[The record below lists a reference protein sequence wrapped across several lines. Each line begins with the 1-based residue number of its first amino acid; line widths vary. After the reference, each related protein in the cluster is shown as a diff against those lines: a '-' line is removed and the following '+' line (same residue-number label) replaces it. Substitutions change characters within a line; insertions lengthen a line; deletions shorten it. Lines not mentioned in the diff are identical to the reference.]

1 MPVRRYRILCGVA
14 PVFLGAACC
23 VADIDPNS
31 GINFVRVG
39 AVGNAPWMGTNPPML
54 PGQDMALGRGRVD
67 YEYNIGRF
75 EVNTQQWTAFFNAAF
90 DRPASDRLPWL
101 GPPSF
106 WGATGTT
113 PQTPGGLRWMVPAGN
128 EMRPVGNISWRM
140 AAMYCNWLHNDKSTD
155 RSAFLNGAYDV
166 SQFSGTDFFTDQL
179 THNANARYWIPT
191 WDEWIKAAHYD
202 PNKSG
207 PGQGGYWLYSTRSD
221 TAPIAGPPGAGQ
233 ANYGWRDGTNSQWTT
248 LLGAY
253 PQTQSPWGLLDTSG
267 GTAEWTEGTLVGFQN
282 SHFRVYEGSHWGSAP
297 GFVVN
302 DSIYAATAADYPA
315 ADYLNLG
322 FRIASAVP
330 SPPSAF
336 VLVSLAALQARRRR
350 RDATASHSFGDGDVL
365 SGGHLGTCPT
375 DSDDSA
381 RT

>member
-1 MPVRRYRILCGVA
+1 MTLRPLHS
-14 PVFLGAACC
+14 FLGIGAVLATVACC
-23 VADIDPNS
+23 AADIDPNS

-39 AVGNAPWMGTNPPML
+39 AVGNAPWMGTNPPLL
-54 PGQDMALGRGRVD
+54 PGQDMALGRGRVN
-67 YEYNIGRF
+67 YEYNIGKF
-75 EVNTQQWTAFFNAAF
+75 EVTTAQWSAFFNAAF
-90 DRPASDRLPWL
+90 DRAPADRLPWL
-101 GPPSF
+101 SPPGH
-106 WGATGTT
+106 WGAVPAAATVA
-113 PQTPGGLRWMVPAGN
+113 GGQRWSVPAGK

-140 AAMYCNWLHNDKSTD
+140 AAMYCNWLHNDKGTD

-179 THNANARYWIPT
+179 THNTGARYWIPT

-202 PNKSG
+202 PNKTG

-221 TAPIAGPPGAGQ
+221 QAPIGGPPGVGQ

-253 PQTQSPWGLLDTSG
+253 PQTQSPWGLLDASG

-282 SHFRVYEGSHWGSAP
+282 SHFRVYEGSYWGSPP
-297 GFVVN
+297 GAAVN
-302 DSIYAATAADYPA
+302 DSIYAATTAAYPGL
-315 ADYLNLG
+315 DFLDLG

-336 VLVSLAALQARRRR
+336 VLISLAALQARRRR
-350 RDATASHSFGDGDVL
+350 RDANFTHARGDGGDRPFCDP
-365 SGGHLGTCPT
+365 GNGPADPG
-375 DSDDSA
+375 DGA
-381 RT
+381 RH